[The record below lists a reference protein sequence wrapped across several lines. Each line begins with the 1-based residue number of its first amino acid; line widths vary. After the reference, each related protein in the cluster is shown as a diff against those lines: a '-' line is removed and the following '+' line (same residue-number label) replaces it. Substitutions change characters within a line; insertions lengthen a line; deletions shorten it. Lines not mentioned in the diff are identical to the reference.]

1 MSKKYI
7 AIECENS
14 KYCKDVPYISKKEF
28 RKNEDNV
35 IVGKTRLKKYKS
47 SSEEKELD
55 LLLFDNKEFEVKE
68 KLFGFKKGYVFVGD
82 NNYITLKRRI
92 PFLFILFILLTASVV
107 FACTHPPKQ
116 EEEKPVEPP
125 VQNEVII
132 PEEKE
137 EEKEVVKEEVKVIK
151 PNKVKPSPKPELPKE
166 YSITFDANGGYGMN
180 HLLKEV

>member
-1 MSKKYI
+1 MRKKYI

-47 SSEEKELD
+47 SSEKKELD

-68 KLFGFKKGYVFVGD
+68 KIFGFKKGYVFVGD
-82 NNYITLKRRI
+82 NNFITLKRRI
-92 PFLFILFILLTASVV
+92 PFLLIFFIILTASVV

-116 EEEKPVEPP
+116 EEDKPIEPP

-137 EEKEVVKEEVKVIK
+137 LSDGAIVG
-151 PNKVKPSPKPELPKE
+151 
-166 YSITFDANGGYGMN
+166 ITLGSTMVGCSGIAVGLWFILKKK
-180 HLLKEV
+180 LLGV

>member
-55 LLLFDNKEFEVKE
+55 LLLFDNKEFVDILDVYNAIKTSKRIYPDTIIKELNIFREKFKDMCIEENIVLPEVKLE
-68 KLFGFKKGYVFVGD
+68 D
-82 NNYITLKRRI
+82 INN
-92 PFLFILFILLTASVV
+92 
-107 FACTHPPKQ
+107 
-116 EEEKPVEPP
+116 
-125 VQNEVII
+125 N
-132 PEEKE
+132 
-137 EEKEVVKEEVKVIK
+137 
-151 PNKVKPSPKPELPKE
+151 N
-166 YSITFDANGGYGMN
+166 
-180 HLLKEV
+180 